1 MLNADSDAIVEAGTA
16 SISLAI
22 RLNVGYLAELNFHQA
37 RMLNWSHRRIGTFE
51 RYDSSSKEASFV
63 DRALRV
69 TC

>member
-1 MLNADSDAIVEAGTA
+1 MLNVDSDAIVEAGTA

-22 RLNVGYLAELNFHQA
+22 RLNVGYSAELICQQA
-37 RMLNWSHRRIGTFE
+37 KMLNCSLRRIGTFE
-51 RYDSSSKEASFV
+51 RFDSSSKEASFV